1 MAIKINGDNSVATP
15 GFTGDDTDTGLQVG
29 TNELNLVTGG
39 DAKANIDANGTVKFT
54 GADAPSGL
62 DTRITR
68 YGSLLVGTDSDTVS
82 DARCSIDAGNGNIN
96 SDGDIQA
103 GGSPAGATPSTVG
116 TLLDHDGAV
125 IISRASG
132 DVFIGKKQNTG
143 VTSTVDVDGNAYFDG
158 DLGIGTDSPSQELEV
173 KASEPRLCLN
183 ATSASADLG
192 IEFEADGQRQGHIF
206 HNHTSGEFA
215 ISCGEN
221 TSGSHFMTFKTGD
234 GTTRMRIADDGDVG
248 IGVTPTSKLHVI
260 GDEIRFSNS
269 SNASYY
275 GTITHDAADSG
286 ANIYNTVDATTA
298 SHIWQDDGTERMRL
312 NSHGFLKAGVG
323 GFNNLSSKEHEFR
336 SETDN
341 IVIWGQSTSSTY
353 NVNGVYGGVIFARTT
368 RDSNSAFALFN
379 GKAGSDTEFNLRG
392 DGNGY
397 CDGSWSGGGADYAE
411 YFEWSDGNSSTEDR
425 RGISVVLDGDKIR
438 QAVDGEEPIGV
449 ISGNPTVIG
458 DNDIYRWKN
467 KYLRD
472 DFGTYIQEDYEVED
486 EEGNTVTQQRRKLN
500 PDYNEDQEYIPREDR
515 PEWDCVGLM
524 GKIRIRKGQVTG
536 SRWIKMR
543 DISDSVEEW
552 LVR

>member
-39 DAKANIDANGTVKFT
+39 TARVTVDSAGDAAFT
-54 GADAPSGL
+54 GKVESGPYSTSSGARLRSSGAVQVRRDAAGERVFEVYKGG
-62 DTRITR
+62 T
-68 YGSLLVGTDSDTVS
+68 GS
-82 DARCSIDAGNGNIN
+82 GNIN
-96 SDGDIQA
+96 ASIDSDG
-103 GGSPAGATPSTVG
+103 G
-116 TLLDHDGAV
+116 
-125 IISRASG
+125 
-132 DVFIGKKQNTG
+132 
-143 VTSTVDVDGNAYFDG
+143 AYFDG
-158 DLGIGTDSPSQELEV
+158 DVGIGTDSPSQILEL
-173 KASEPRLCLN
+173 KTGEPRICLN
-183 ATSASADLG
+183 GTTDNSDKG
-192 IEFEADGQRQGHIF
+192 IEFEHNGTRRAHLF
-206 HNHTSGEFA
+206 HNNSNGELTLSSGE
-215 ISCGEN
+215 GG
-221 TSGSHFMTFKTGD
+221 SGYSIRFDTD
-234 GTTRMRIADDGDVG
+234 GSERMQIDSSGRVG
-248 IGVTPTSKLHVI
+248 INVTSFSDAREALRIKAPSGDDTFLTIESPNNTGTSAI
-260 GDEIRFSNS
+260 FFGDDDFNEGR
-269 SNASYY
+269 
-275 GTITHDAADSG
+275 ITYDHNGNNMYFHTND
-286 ANIYNTVDATTA
+286 
-298 SHIWQDDGTERMRL
+298 TERMRL
-312 NSHGFLKAGVG
+312 NSLGFLKVGVG
-323 GFNNLSSKEHEFR
+323 GFNNLNSKEHEFR

-353 NVNGVYGGVIFARTT
+353 NVNGIYGGVIFARTT

-379 GKAGSDTEFNLRG
+379 GKAGNDTEFNLRG

-411 YFEWSDGNSSTEDR
+411 YFEWSDGNSSAEDR

-449 ISGNPTVIG
+449 ISGNPSVIG

-500 PDYNEDQEYIPREDR
+500 PDYNEDQEYVSREDR